1 MLNARIRKAFAP
13 NEATREDSRA
23 AARDGDEIS
32 ARAAEELSANGDAT
46 STDNGRADAR
56 FTLDVEFNAP
66 PGVTILFGAS
76 GAGKTQTLKAIA
88 GLVRPDEGLVAVGGE
103 TLFDSSRGVD
113 VPASRRRVGYV
124 FQNLALFPHM
134 TAQENVEFA
143 VAGLPRRERRAR
155 ATALL
160 ERFKVGHTA
169 RRRPRSV
176 SGGEAQR
183 VALARALASDPRL
196 LLLDE
201 PLSALDEAT
210 KLDIIADLKETN
222 RALRLPILYVTHSRE
237 EALSLGERALVFERG
252 RVVAEGE
259 PHEVFGAPVKASVAR
274 LTGVEN
280 IFEGEVLSRSEE
292 AGTMTVELRGVA
304 RDESSIRD
312 GRGARLEQ
320 TGACRVEVP
329 LGRARVG
336 ERVCVAVSSGDIL
349 LATAEPRGLSAR
361 NVLEGRVARVEER
374 AEQTL
379 VHVESGV
386 TWAASVTRQSL
397 REMRIETGRQVW
409 LAFKTYSC
417 RLLDD

>member
-1 MLNARIRKAFAP
+1 MLNARIRKAFAAT
-13 NEATREDSRA
+13 EATGSGEYSETA
-23 AARDGDEIS
+23 AHDGDAS
-32 ARAAEELSANGDAT
+32 AAG
-46 STDNGRADAR
+46 R
-56 FTLDVEFNAP
+56 FTLDVEFSAP

-88 GLVRPDEGLVAVGGE
+88 GLARPDEGLVAVGGQ

-113 VPASRRRVGYV
+113 VPVSRRRVGYV

-134 TAQENVEFA
+134 SALENVEFA
-143 VAGLPRRERRAR
+143 VGRLERRERRAK
-155 ATALL
+155 AMVLL
-160 ERFKVGHTA
+160 ERFKVGHAA
-169 RRRPRSV
+169 RRRPRAV

-183 VALARALASDPRL
+183 VALARALASEPRL

-292 AGTMTVELRGVA
+292 AGTMTVELRGEPGGVRVEQDGI
-304 RDESSIRD
+304 RDEQRGVRD
-312 GRGARLEQ
+312 EQ
-320 TGACRVEVP
+320 GGACRVEVP
-329 LGRARVG
+329 LGRARAG
-336 ERVCVAVSSGDIL
+336 ARVCIAVSSGDVL
-349 LATAEPRGLSAR
+349 LATEEPRGLSAR
-361 NVLEGRVARVEER
+361 NVLAGRVARVEER

-379 VHVESGV
+379 VHVTSGV
-386 TWAASVTRQSL
+386 TWAASVTRQSV
-397 REMRIETGRQVW
+397 REMKIETGKQVW

-417 RLLDD
+417 RLLD

>member
-1 MLNARIRKAFAP
+1 MLNARIRKAFA
-13 NEATREDSRA
+13 ATGATGSGEDSASA
-23 AARDGDEIS
+23 AHDGDTS
-32 ARAAEELSANGDAT
+32 AA
-46 STDNGRADAR
+46 GR
-56 FTLDVEFNAP
+56 FMLDVEFSAP

-88 GLVRPDEGLVAVGGE
+88 GLARPDEGLVAVGGQ

-134 TAQENVEFA
+134 SALENVEFA
-143 VAGLPRRERRAR
+143 VSRLERRGRR
-155 ATALL
+155 AKAMALL
-160 ERFKVGHTA
+160 ERFKVGHAA
-169 RRRPRSV
+169 RRRPRAV

-183 VALARALASDPRL
+183 VALARALASEPRL

-292 AGTMTVELRGVA
+292 AGTMTVELRGERDGV
-304 RDESSIRD
+304 RDEQ
-312 GRGARLEQ
+312 G
-320 TGACRVEVP
+320 GACRVEVP
-329 LGRARVG
+329 LGRARAG
-336 ERVCVAVSSGDIL
+336 ARVCIAVSSGDVL
-349 LATAEPRGLSAR
+349 LATEEPRGLSAR
-361 NVLEGRVARVEER
+361 NVLAGRVARVEER

-379 VHVESGV
+379 VHVTSGV
-386 TWAASVTRQSL
+386 TWAASVTRQSV
-397 REMRIETGRQVW
+397 REMKIETGKQVW

-417 RLLDD
+417 RLLD

>member
-1 MLNARIRKAFAP
+1 MLNARIRKAFA
-13 NEATREDSRA
+13 ATGATGSGEDSASA
-23 AARDGDEIS
+23 AHDGDTS
-32 ARAAEELSANGDAT
+32 AA
-46 STDNGRADAR
+46 GR
-56 FTLDVEFNAP
+56 FMLDVEFSAP

-88 GLVRPDEGLVAVGGE
+88 GLARPDEGLVAVGGQ

-113 VPASRRRVGYV
+113 VPASRRHVGYV

-134 TAQENVEFA
+134 SALENVEFA
-143 VAGLPRRERRAR
+143 VSRLERRGRR
-155 ATALL
+155 AKAMALL
-160 ERFKVGHTA
+160 ERFKVGHAA
-169 RRRPRSV
+169 RRRPRAV

-183 VALARALASDPRL
+183 VALARALASEPRL

-292 AGTMTVELRGVA
+292 AGTMTVELRGERDGV
-304 RDESSIRD
+304 RDEQ
-312 GRGARLEQ
+312 G
-320 TGACRVEVP
+320 GACRVEVP
-329 LGRARVG
+329 LGRARAG
-336 ERVCVAVSSGDIL
+336 ARVCIAVSSGDVL
-349 LATAEPRGLSAR
+349 LATEEPRGLSAR
-361 NVLEGRVARVEER
+361 NVLAGRVARVEER

-379 VHVESGV
+379 VHVTSGV
-386 TWAASVTRQSL
+386 TWAASVTRQSV
-397 REMRIETGRQVW
+397 REMKIETGKQVW

-417 RLLDD
+417 RLLD

>member
-1 MLNARIRKAFAP
+1 MLNARIRKAFA
-13 NEATREDSRA
+13 ATGAPAARA
-23 AARDGDEIS
+23 NDETAARDGDGDSPRIADAAS
-32 ARAAEELSANGDAT
+32 AHGD
-46 STDNGRADAR
+46 GRAGGR
-56 FTLDVEFNAP
+56 FTLDVDFNAP

-88 GLVRPDEGLVAVGGE
+88 GLVRPDSGLIAVDGQ

-113 VPASRRRVGYV
+113 VAVSRRRVGYV

-134 TAQENVEFA
+134 TALENVEFA
-143 VAGLPRRERRAR
+143 VADLPRRGRRAR
-155 ATALL
+155 ALALL
-160 ERFKVGHTA
+160 ERFRVGHTA
-169 RRRPRSV
+169 RRRPRAV

-183 VALARALASDPRL
+183 VALARSLAGDPRL

-210 KLDIIADLKETN
+210 KLDIIADLKEMN
-222 RALRLPILYVTHSRE
+222 RALRLPILYVTHSRD

-259 PHEVFGAPVKASVAR
+259 PHEVFGAPVRASVAR

-280 IFEGEVLSRSEE
+280 VFEGEVLSRSES
-292 AGTMTVELRGVA
+292 AGTMLVELRGEGEAGGGV
-304 RDESSIRD
+304 
-312 GRGARLEQ
+312 
-320 TGACRVEVP
+320 CRVEVP
-329 LGRARVG
+329 LGRAREG
-336 ERVCVAVSSGDIL
+336 ARVCVAVSSGDVL
-349 LATAEPRGLSAR
+349 LATEEPRGLSAR
-361 NVLEGRVARVEER
+361 NVLAGRVARVEER
-374 AEQTL
+374 AAQTL

-397 REMRIETGRQVW
+397 REMEIEKGKQVW

-417 RLLDD
+417 RLLDE

>member
-1 MLNARIRKAFAP
+1 MLNARIRKAFA
-13 NEATREDSRA
+13 ATGATGSGEDSETA
-23 AARDGDEIS
+23 ALDGDAS
-32 ARAAEELSANGDAT
+32 AA
-46 STDNGRADAR
+46 GR
-56 FTLDVEFNAP
+56 FMLDVEFSAP

-88 GLVRPDEGLVAVGGE
+88 GLARPDEGLVAVGGQ

-113 VPASRRRVGYV
+113 VPVSRRRVGYV

-134 TAQENVEFA
+134 SALENVEFA
-143 VAGLPRRERRAR
+143 VGRLERRERRAK
-155 ATALL
+155 AMALL
-160 ERFKVGHTA
+160 ERFKVGHAA
-169 RRRPRSV
+169 RRRPRAV

-183 VALARALASDPRL
+183 VALARALASEPRL

-274 LTGVEN
+274 LTGIEN

-292 AGTMTVELRGVA
+292 AGTMTVELRGGRGGVRFEQGGI
-304 RDESSIRD
+304 RDEQS
-312 GRGARLEQ
+312 GVPYEQ
-320 TGACRVEVP
+320 GGACRVEVP
-329 LGRARVG
+329 LGRAR
-336 ERVCVAVSSGDIL
+336 
-349 LATAEPRGLSAR
+349 
-361 NVLEGRVARVEER
+361 GRA
-374 AEQTL
+374 
-379 VHVESGV
+379 
-386 TWAASVTRQSL
+386 SL
-397 REMRIETGRQVW
+397 R
-409 LAFKTYSC
+409 
-417 RLLDD
+417 

>member
-13 NEATREDSRA
+13 TDEADSRPNEEVPSPVGDEA
-23 AARDGDEIS
+23 SARGDHKVSARDDDRRP
-32 ARAAEELSANGDAT
+32 ARKD
-46 STDNGRADAR
+46 GRASGR
-56 FTLDVEFNAP
+56 FVLDVDFNAP

-88 GLVRPDEGLVAVGGE
+88 GLVRPDEGFIAVDGQA
-103 TLFDSSRGVD
+103 LFDSSRGVNTP
-113 VPASRRRVGYV
+113 VNRRRVGYV

-134 TAQENVEFA
+134 TALENVEFA
-143 VAGLPRRERRAR
+143 VGNLPRRERRAR
-155 ATALL
+155 ARALL

-169 RRRPRSV
+169 RRRPRAV

-183 VALARALASDPRL
+183 VALARALAGEPRL

-201 PLSALDEAT
+201 PLSALDEAI
-210 KLDIIADLKETN
+210 KLDIIADLKELN
-222 RALRLPILYVTHSRE
+222 RRLRLPILYVTHSRD
-237 EALSLGERALVFERG
+237 EALTLGERALVLERG

-280 IFEGEVLSRSEE
+280 IFEGEVLSRSED
-292 AGTMTVELRGVA
+292 AGTMLVELHGGAEA
-304 RDESSIRD
+304 R
-312 GRGARLEQ
+312 
-320 TGACRVEVP
+320 GACRVEVP
-329 LGRARVG
+329 LGRAREG

-349 LATAEPRGLSAR
+349 LATEEPRGLSAR
-361 NVLEGRVARVEER
+361 NILAGRVARVEQR

-379 VHVESGV
+379 IHVESGV
-386 TWAASVTRQSL
+386 TWGASVTRQSL
-397 REMRIETGRQVW
+397 REMKIETGKAVW

-417 RLLDD
+417 RILDS

>member
-1 MLNARIRKAFAP
+1 MLTARIRKAFAP
-13 NEATREDSRA
+13 TEATREDPRA
-23 AARDGDEIS
+23 AAS
-32 ARAAEELSANGDAT
+32 SDAT
-46 STDNGRADAR
+46 STDNGRAAAR

-292 AGTMTVELRGVA
+292 AGTMTVELRGDARGVA
-304 RDESSIRD
+304 RDERSVRD
-312 GRGARLEQ
+312 GRAARLEQ
-320 TGACRVEVP
+320 SGACRVEVP

-361 NVLEGRVARVEER
+361 NVLAGRVARVEER

-379 VHVESGV
+379 LHVESGV

-397 REMRIETGRQVW
+397 REMKIETGRQVW